1 MSEHNNKPKYLR
13 VAAGLLLIAGLVV
26 AIGAATAILTSGTVT
41 SDQPQNQTVEVDL
54 EFIDGGTTAD
64 VELSRDGTV
73 VQSETVTESTATTT
87 TASLPLTGLAEG
99 DFSLDV
105 TGADESNV
113 SVADTRMVTKQ
124 TEVLDV
130 NENDSVAV
138 DVGFDAQ
145 EVTNASVAITSD
157 TGTTLRDETVSF
169 DPIEFEGGTG
179 YKTVEWTPSSNYE
192 NVTVTVETSPVYG
205 HDAVYSVIDG
215 DGGATGGV
223 IGGAGRTE
231 MIGFAIIVVGLVVA
245 VSRDQL

>member
-1 MSEHNNKPKYLR
+1 MDEYKHKLLT
-13 VAAGLLLIAGLVV
+13 VVGAILLLGGIVLM
-26 AIGAATAILTSGTVT
+26 IGGVSAVLTDGGVT
-41 SDQPQNQTVEVDL
+41 SDQPSNQTVEVDMD
-54 EFIDGGTTAD
+54 FSGAASVDA
-64 VELSRDGTV
+64 ELTRDGTV
-73 VQSETVTESTATTT
+73 VQSDTVSGASGESHTAT
-87 TASLPLTGLAEG
+87 LPMTGLDEG
-99 DFSLDV
+99 DFDLSV
-105 TGADESNV
+105 TADDESV
-113 SVADTRMVTKQ
+113 VTITDTRMVTEQ

-130 NENDSVAV
+130 TENDSVAV

-145 EVTNASVAITSD
+145 EVTNASVTITSD

-169 DPIEFEGGTG
+169 DPIEYEGGTG

-245 VSRDQL
+245 VSREQL

>member
-26 AIGAATAILTSGTVT
+26 AIGAATAILTNGTVT
-41 SDQPQNQTVEVDL
+41 SDQPENQTVEVDMD
-54 EFIDGGTTAD
+54 FSGAATAD
-64 VELSRDGTV
+64 VEIVRDGTV
-73 VQSETVTESTATTT
+73 VQSDSVTGASGESHTVSV
-87 TASLPLTGLAEG
+87 PMTGLASG
-99 DFSLDV
+99 DFELNVTADDETVVDV
-105 TGADESNV
+105 TE
-113 SVADTRMVTKQ
+113 TRMVTEQ
-124 TEVLDV
+124 ADVLDV
-130 NENDSVAV
+130 TENDSVAV

-145 EVTNASVAITSD
+145 EVTNASVTITSD

-169 DPIEFEGGTG
+169 DPIEYEGGTG

-215 DGGATGGV
+215 DGGATGGL

-245 VSRDQL
+245 VSREQL

>member
-41 SDQPQNQTVEVDL
+41 SDQPENQTVEVDMD
-54 EFIDGGTTAD
+54 FSGAATAD
-64 VELSRDGTV
+64 VEIVRDGTV
-73 VQSETVTESTATTT
+73 VQSDSVTGASGESHTVSV
-87 TASLPLTGLAEG
+87 PMTGLASG
-99 DFSLDV
+99 DFELNVTADDETVVDV
-105 TGADESNV
+105 TE
-113 SVADTRMVTKQ
+113 TRMVTEQ
-124 TEVLDV
+124 TEMLDV
-130 NENDSVAV
+130 TENDTVAV

-145 EVTNASVAITSD
+145 EVTNASVTITSD

-169 DPIEFEGGTG
+169 DPIEYEGGTG

-245 VSRDQL
+245 VSREQL

>member
-26 AIGAATAILTSGTVT
+26 AIGAAAAILTNGTVT
-41 SDQPQNQTVEVDL
+41 SDQPENQTVEVDMD
-54 EFIDGGTTAD
+54 FSGAATAD
-64 VELSRDGTV
+64 VEIVRDGTV
-73 VQSETVTESTATTT
+73 VQSDSVTGASGESHTVSV
-87 TASLPLTGLAEG
+87 PMTGLAEG
-99 DFSLDV
+99 DFSLNV
-105 TGADESNV
+105 TGSDESNV
-113 SVADTRMVTKQ
+113 SVADTRMVTEQ

-130 NENDSVAV
+130 TENDTVAV

-145 EVTNASVAITSD
+145 EVTNASVTITSD

-169 DPIEFEGGTG
+169 DPIEYEGGTG

-192 NVTVTVETSPVYG
+192 NVTVTVETGPVYG

-215 DGGATGGV
+215 NDGATGGV

-245 VSRDQL
+245 VSREQL

>member
-1 MSEHNNKPKYLR
+1 MSGHNNKPKYLR

-26 AIGAATAILTSGTVT
+26 AIGAATAILTNGTVT
-41 SDQPQNQTVEVDL
+41 SDQPENQTVEVDMD
-54 EFIDGGTTAD
+54 FSGAATAD
-64 VELSRDGTV
+64 VEIVRDGTV
-73 VQSETVTESTATTT
+73 VQSDSVTGASGESHTVSV
-87 TASLPLTGLAEG
+87 PMTGLASG
-99 DFSLDV
+99 DFELKVTADDETVVDV
-105 TGADESNV
+105 TE
-113 SVADTRMVTKQ
+113 TRMVTEQ
-124 TEVLDV
+124 ADVLDV
-130 NENDSVAV
+130 TENDSVAV

-145 EVTNASVAITSD
+145 EVTNASVTITSD

-169 DPIEFEGGTG
+169 DPIEYEGGTG

-245 VSRDQL
+245 VSREQL

>member
-1 MSEHNNKPKYLR
+1 MSGHNNKPKYLR

-26 AIGAATAILTSGTVT
+26 AIGAATAILMNGTVT
-41 SDQPQNQTVEVDL
+41 SDQPENQTVEVDMD
-54 EFIDGGTTAD
+54 FSGAATAD
-64 VELSRDGTV
+64 VEIVRDGTV
-73 VQSETVTESTATTT
+73 VQSDSVTGASGESHTVSV
-87 TASLPLTGLAEG
+87 PMTGLASG
-99 DFSLDV
+99 DFELNVTADDETVVDV
-105 TGADESNV
+105 TE
-113 SVADTRMVTKQ
+113 TRMVTEQ

-130 NENDSVAV
+130 TENDSVAV

-145 EVTNASVAITSD
+145 EVTNASVTITSD

-169 DPIEFEGGTG
+169 DPIEYEGGTG

-245 VSRDQL
+245 VSREQL